1 MAKKQQQPQAAV
13 SFDAIIQNDRRKKQ
27 NEQLA
32 SQILG
37 KNRIDKGRRA
47 SAPGPG
53 QISETSNT
61 KPGSLASRIGA
72 PKVKITQIMDRKR
85 SASVSARPKQTNNKI
100 TKSKSAPAPAQ
111 SMRKNANSS
120 NQRRVNVERL
130 QAAIESSNHQAA
142 LRSAP
147 AGISIKGSSGPF
159 MVVGS
164 NFAPGTTAADIQSA
178 IEPVAGPMLTCRVI
192 SHHPGVTAEFA
203 FAERWCAEN
212 AVANF
217 HNQRADG
224 RILTLKLQPAG
235 TPISTPGTSFNAL
248 REQADRERRS
258 RRAEPQVQDGRYG
271 FDEAGDALNT
281 DTGLYSDQ
289 MMVDPPS
296 QKNHNWR
303 KNRR

>member
-1 MAKKQQQPQAAV
+1 MAKKQQQPQPAV

-37 KNRIDKGRRA
+37 KNRNDKGRRA

-53 QISETSNT
+53 QISKTSNT

-72 PKVKITQIMDRKR
+72 PKR
-85 SASVSARPKQTNNKI
+85 SASVSARPNQTNNKI
-100 TKSKSAPAPAQ
+100 TKSKSAPAPAH
-111 SMRKNANSS
+111 SMRKSANSS

-147 AGISIKGSSGPF
+147 TGISIKGSSGPF
-159 MVVGS
+159 VVVGS
-164 NFAPGTTAADIQSA
+164 NFAPGTTAADIQSV

-224 RILTLKLQPAG
+224 RLLALKLQPAG
-235 TPISTPGTSFNAL
+235 TQISTPGTSFNAL

-289 MMVDPPS
+289 MMVDPPY